1 MGLLD
6 EITQVAGSGTG
17 GEHAQAAGAVMEML
31 QSGQGGG
38 LSGLVEAFH
47 NKGLGD
53 IVSSWVGTGQN
64 LPVSAEQVQSVLGN
78 EYVQQLA
85 AKVGL
90 SPGSAGSALAGL
102 LPVIVDK
109 LTPNGQLP
117 AASGGGLLDAAM
129 GLFKGKL
136 G

>member
-6 EITQVAGSGTG
+6 EITQLAGSGTS
-17 GEHAQAAGAVMEML
+17 GEHANVAGAVMEML

-38 LSGLVEAFH
+38 LSGLVEAFQ
-47 NKGLGD
+47 NKGFGD

-64 LPVSAEQVQSVLGN
+64 MPVSAQQLQSVLGN
-78 EYVQQLA
+78 EYVQQIA
-85 AKVGL
+85 AKAGI
-90 SPGSAGSALAGL
+90 SPDSAGSALAGL
-102 LPVIVDK
+102 LPLIVDK

-117 AASGGGLLDAAM
+117 ADGGGLLDVVK
-129 GLFKGKL
+129 GLFKGKA